1 MFELPSDQ
9 RVTVRNRIRAVQL
22 HRQLERNR
30 AKYRCCSTQR
40 KLSSIDRHAKTRR
53 HAAVTT
59 RPVAYAVDF
68 HDEITKDYLHFSA
81 AHFTIFS
88 ATQREN
94 LHGHNFDV
102 SCSLDTVVGPNG
114 LAFDYNVVKDRLMAL
129 CDELDERVLLPAQSP
144 HLTFEKDA
152 GYLVVCFADER
163 IPFLERDALL
173 LPIRNATV
181 EEFARWFAIRLG
193 ADAELRKQ
201 PIESLNVRVS
211 SGPGQWASSRWSR
224 P

>member
-1 MFELPSDQ
+1 MPEAHPTSKPLIAESPS
-9 RVTVRNRIRAVQL
+9 TA
-22 HRQLERNR
+22 
-30 AKYRCCSTQR
+30 
-40 KLSSIDRHAKTRR
+40 
-53 HAAVTT
+53 TT
-59 RPVAYAVDF
+59 I
-68 HDEITKDYLHFSA
+68 EITKDYLHFSA

-102 SCSLDTVVGPNG
+102 SCSLDTSVGSNG

-129 CDELDERVLLPAQSP
+129 CNELDERVLLPAQSP
-144 HLTFEKDA
+144 HLTFERDA
-152 GYLVVCFADER
+152 GYLVVCFANER

-211 SGPGQWASSRWSR
+211 SGPGQWASCHWSH

>member
-1 MFELPSDQ
+1 MQKP
-9 RVTVRNRIRAVQL
+9 
-22 HRQLERNR
+22 
-30 AKYRCCSTQR
+30 
-40 KLSSIDRHAKTRR
+40 
-53 HAAVTT
+53 VTT
-59 RPVAYAVDF
+59 PKSQPTPSSSPSMATTI
-68 HDEITKDYLHFSA
+68 EITKDYLHFSA

-88 ATQREN
+88 ATEREN

-102 SCSLDTVVGPNG
+102 SCSLDTTVGPNG

-144 HLTFEKDA
+144 HLTFTKDA
-152 GYLVVCFADER
+152 SYLIVCFADER

-193 ADAELRKQ
+193 ADAELRRQ

-211 SGPGQWASSRWSR
+211 SGPGQWASCRWSR

>member
-1 MFELPSDQ
+1 MP
-9 RVTVRNRIRAVQL
+9 
-22 HRQLERNR
+22 
-30 AKYRCCSTQR
+30 KSTLTS
-40 KLSSIDRHAKTRR
+40 KSSGAAPLSTS
-53 HAAVTT
+53 TT
-59 RPVAYAVDF
+59 I
-68 HDEITKDYLHFSA
+68 EITKDYLHFSA

-88 ATQREN
+88 ATEREN

-102 SCSLDTVVGPNG
+102 SCSLDTSVGPNG

-129 CDELDERVLLPAQSP
+129 CDELDERVLLPADSP
-144 HLTFEKDA
+144 HLTFDKEA
-152 GYLVVCFADER
+152 PYLVACFADER

-181 EEFARWFAIRLG
+181 EEFARWFACRLG
-193 ADAELRKQ
+193 ADAELRRQ

-211 SGPGQWASSRWSR
+211 SGPGQWASCRWSR

>member
-1 MFELPSDQ
+1 MKP
-9 RVTVRNRIRAVQL
+9 
-22 HRQLERNR
+22 
-30 AKYRCCSTQR
+30 
-40 KLSSIDRHAKTRR
+40 KLSSIDNVMSKSAPTPKSTRNEAVASMSSAKV
-53 HAAVTT
+53 AASSNSFENSGASATT
-59 RPVAYAVDF
+59 I
-68 HDEITKDYLHFSA
+68 EITKDYLHFSA

-88 ATQREN
+88 ATEREN

-102 SCSLDTVVGPNG
+102 SCSLDTRVGPNG

-144 HLTFEKDA
+144 HLKFEHDG
-152 GYLVVCFADER
+152 GYLIVRFADER

-173 LPIRNATV
+173 LSIRNATV
-181 EEFARWFAIRLG
+181 EEFARWFAQRLG
-193 ADAELRKQ
+193 ADAELSRQ

-211 SGPGQWASSRWSR
+211 SGPGQWASCRWSR

>member
-1 MFELPSDQ
+1 MKP
-9 RVTVRNRIRAVQL
+9 
-22 HRQLERNR
+22 
-30 AKYRCCSTQR
+30 
-40 KLSSIDRHAKTRR
+40 KLSSIDNVMSKSAPTPKSTR
-53 HAAVTT
+53 ADAVASMSTT
-59 RPVAYAVDF
+59 RAATPQSVDNSPVSTATTI
-68 HDEITKDYLHFSA
+68 EITKDYLHFSA

-88 ATQREN
+88 ATEREN

-102 SCSLDTVVGPNG
+102 SCSLDTTVGPNG

-129 CDELDERVLLPAQSP
+129 CDELDERVLLPSQSP
-144 HLTFEKDA
+144 HLKFEHEG
-152 GYLVVCFADER
+152 GYLIVGFADER

-181 EEFARWFAIRLG
+181 EEFARWFAQRLG
-193 ADAELRKQ
+193 TDAELSRQ

-211 SGPGQWASSRWSR
+211 SGPGQWASCRWSR

>member
-1 MFELPSDQ
+1 MQKP
-9 RVTVRNRIRAVQL
+9 
-22 HRQLERNR
+22 
-30 AKYRCCSTQR
+30 
-40 KLSSIDRHAKTRR
+40 
-53 HAAVTT
+53 AATPKPP
-59 RPVAYAVDF
+59 PVASASTATTI
-68 HDEITKDYLHFSA
+68 EITKDYLHFSA

-88 ATQREN
+88 ATEREN

-102 SCSLDTVVGPNG
+102 SCSLDTSVGPNG
-114 LAFDYNVVKDRLMAL
+114 LAFDYNVVKDTLMAL

-144 HLTFEKDA
+144 HLTFTKEAD
-152 GYLVVCFADER
+152 YLIVCFAKER

-193 ADAELRKQ
+193 ADAELRRQ

-211 SGPGQWASSRWSR
+211 SGPGQWASCRWSR

>member
-1 MFELPSDQ
+1 MKP
-9 RVTVRNRIRAVQL
+9 
-22 HRQLERNR
+22 
-30 AKYRCCSTQR
+30 
-40 KLSSIDRHAKTRR
+40 KLSSIDNVMSKSASTPKSTRNEAVASMSSAKV
-53 HAAVTT
+53 AASSNSFENSGASATT
-59 RPVAYAVDF
+59 I
-68 HDEITKDYLHFSA
+68 EITKDYLHFSA

-88 ATQREN
+88 ATEREN

-102 SCSLDTVVGPNG
+102 SCSLDTRVGPNG

-144 HLTFEKDA
+144 HLKFEHDG
-152 GYLVVCFADER
+152 GYLIVRFADER

-181 EEFARWFAIRLG
+181 EEFARLFAQRLG
-193 ADAELRKQ
+193 ADAELSRQ

-211 SGPGQWASSRWSR
+211 SGPGQWASCRWSR

>member
-1 MFELPSDQ
+1 MP
-9 RVTVRNRIRAVQL
+9 
-22 HRQLERNR
+22 
-30 AKYRCCSTQR
+30 K
-40 KLSSIDRHAKTRR
+40 
-53 HAAVTT
+53 
-59 RPVAYAVDF
+59 PVATPKSPPAPS
-68 HDEITKDYLHFSA
+68 HMPSTSTTIEITKDYLHFSA

-144 HLTFEKDA
+144 HLTFAKEG

>member
-1 MFELPSDQ
+1 MKP
-9 RVTVRNRIRAVQL
+9 
-22 HRQLERNR
+22 
-30 AKYRCCSTQR
+30 
-40 KLSSIDRHAKTRR
+40 KLSSIDNVMSKPVPTTKTPRAQSFAPTSR
-53 HAAVTT
+53 LETT
-59 RPVAYAVDF
+59 TQTTI
-68 HDEITKDYLHFSA
+68 EITKDYLHFSA

-88 ATQREN
+88 ATEREN

-102 SCSLDTVVGPNG
+102 SCSLDTSVGPNG

-144 HLTFEKDA
+144 HLTFENAD
-152 GYLVVCFADER
+152 GYLIVRFADER

-181 EEFARWFAIRLG
+181 EEFARWFAMRLG
-193 ADAELRKQ
+193 ADAELSRQ

-211 SGPGQWASSRWSR
+211 SGPGQWASCRWSR

>member
-1 MFELPSDQ
+1 MKP
-9 RVTVRNRIRAVQL
+9 
-22 HRQLERNR
+22 
-30 AKYRCCSTQR
+30 
-40 KLSSIDRHAKTRR
+40 KLSSIDDVMSKSAPTPKSTRADAVASMSTAK
-53 HAAVTT
+53 AATSPKSVDNSIASTATT
-59 RPVAYAVDF
+59 I
-68 HDEITKDYLHFSA
+68 EITKDYLHFSA

-88 ATQREN
+88 ATEREN

-102 SCSLDTVVGPNG
+102 SCSLDTSVGPNG

-129 CDELDERVLLPAQSP
+129 CDELDERVLLPSQSP
-144 HLTFEKDA
+144 HLKFEHDG
-152 GYLVVCFADER
+152 GYLIVRFADER

-181 EEFARWFAIRLG
+181 EEFARWFAQRLG
-193 ADAELRKQ
+193 TDAELSRQ

-211 SGPGQWASSRWSR
+211 SGPGQWASCRWSR

>member
-1 MFELPSDQ
+1 MSKSPFTSKSAGAAAQ
-9 RVTVRNRIRAVQL
+9 
-22 HRQLERNR
+22 
-30 AKYRCCSTQR
+30 ST
-40 KLSSIDRHAKTRR
+40 S
-53 HAAVTT
+53 TT
-59 RPVAYAVDF
+59 I
-68 HDEITKDYLHFSA
+68 EITKDYLHFSA

-88 ATQREN
+88 ATEREN

-102 SCSLDTVVGPNG
+102 SCSLDTSVGPNG

-129 CDELDERVLLPAQSP
+129 CDELDERVLLPAESP
-144 HLTFEKDA
+144 HLTFATEA
-152 GYLVVCFADER
+152 PYLIVCFADER

-181 EEFARWFAIRLG
+181 EEFARWFACRLG
-193 ADAELRKQ
+193 ADAELRRQ

-211 SGPGQWASSRWSR
+211 SGPGQWASCRWSR

>member
-1 MFELPSDQ
+1 MSKPATTPKSQPAQAQSPSM
-9 RVTVRNRIRAVQL
+9 A
-22 HRQLERNR
+22 
-30 AKYRCCSTQR
+30 
-40 KLSSIDRHAKTRR
+40 
-53 HAAVTT
+53 TT
-59 RPVAYAVDF
+59 I
-68 HDEITKDYLHFSA
+68 EITKDYLHFSA

-88 ATQREN
+88 ATEREN

-102 SCSLDTVVGPNG
+102 SCSLDTTVGENG

-144 HLTFEKDA
+144 HLTFTKEA
-152 GYLVVCFADER
+152 GYLIACFADER

-193 ADAELRKQ
+193 ADAELRRQ

-211 SGPGQWASSRWSR
+211 SGPGQWASCRWSR

>member
-1 MFELPSDQ
+1 MAKSFATPKSTPAGSHMPS
-9 RVTVRNRIRAVQL
+9 T
-22 HRQLERNR
+22 
-30 AKYRCCSTQR
+30 STT
-40 KLSSIDRHAKTRR
+40 I
-53 HAAVTT
+53 
-59 RPVAYAVDF
+59 
-68 HDEITKDYLHFSA
+68 EITKDYLHFSA

-144 HLTFEKDA
+144 HLTFEKDG
-152 GYLVVCFADER
+152 GYLVACFADER

-193 ADAELRKQ
+193 ADPELRKQ

>member
-1 MFELPSDQ
+1 MP
-9 RVTVRNRIRAVQL
+9 
-22 HRQLERNR
+22 
-30 AKYRCCSTQR
+30 K
-40 KLSSIDRHAKTRR
+40 
-53 HAAVTT
+53 
-59 RPVAYAVDF
+59 PVATPKPVES
-68 HDEITKDYLHFSA
+68 HMPSTSTTIEITKDYLHFSA

-144 HLTFEKDA
+144 HLTFEKDG

>member
-1 MFELPSDQ
+1 MP
-9 RVTVRNRIRAVQL
+9 
-22 HRQLERNR
+22 
-30 AKYRCCSTQR
+30 K
-40 KLSSIDRHAKTRR
+40 
-53 HAAVTT
+53 
-59 RPVAYAVDF
+59 PVATPKSPSTRS
-68 HDEITKDYLHFSA
+68 HMPSTSTTIEITKDYLHFSA

>member
-1 MFELPSDQ
+1 MKP
-9 RVTVRNRIRAVQL
+9 
-22 HRQLERNR
+22 
-30 AKYRCCSTQR
+30 
-40 KLSSIDRHAKTRR
+40 KLSSIDNVMSKSAPTPKSTRADAVASMPTAKGAASQSHAPST
-53 HAAVTT
+53 ATT
-59 RPVAYAVDF
+59 I
-68 HDEITKDYLHFSA
+68 EITKDYLHFSA

-88 ATQREN
+88 ATEREN

-102 SCSLDTVVGPNG
+102 SCSLDTAVGPNG

-144 HLTFEKDA
+144 HLKFEHDG
-152 GYLVVCFADER
+152 GYLIVRFADER

-181 EEFARWFAIRLG
+181 EEFARWFAQRLG
-193 ADAELRKQ
+193 ADAELSRQ

-211 SGPGQWASSRWSR
+211 SGPGQWASCRWSR

>member
-1 MFELPSDQ
+1 MSKPATTPKSQPAQAASPSM
-9 RVTVRNRIRAVQL
+9 A
-22 HRQLERNR
+22 
-30 AKYRCCSTQR
+30 
-40 KLSSIDRHAKTRR
+40 
-53 HAAVTT
+53 TT
-59 RPVAYAVDF
+59 I
-68 HDEITKDYLHFSA
+68 EITKDYLHFSA

-88 ATQREN
+88 ATEREN

-102 SCSLDTVVGPNG
+102 SCSLDTTVGANG

-144 HLTFEKDA
+144 HLTFTKEA
-152 GYLVVCFADER
+152 GYLIACFADER

-193 ADAELRKQ
+193 ADAELRRQ

-211 SGPGQWASSRWSR
+211 SGPGQWASCRWSR
-224 P
+224 S

>member
-1 MFELPSDQ
+1 MSNSTATTITPPAQ
-9 RVTVRNRIRAVQL
+9 TQL
-22 HRQLERNR
+22 
-30 AKYRCCSTQR
+30 AST
-40 KLSSIDRHAKTRR
+40 S
-53 HAAVTT
+53 TT
-59 RPVAYAVDF
+59 I
-68 HDEITKDYLHFSA
+68 EITKDYLHFSA

-88 ATQREN
+88 ATEREN

-114 LAFDYNVVKDRLMAL
+114 MAFDYKIVKDRLMAL

-144 HLTFEKDA
+144 HLTFENDA
-152 GYLVVCFADER
+152 GYLIVCFAAER
-163 IPFLERDALL
+163 IPFLPRDALL

-193 ADAELRKQ
+193 SDAELRHQ
-201 PIESLNVRVS
+201 PIESMNVRVS
-211 SGPGQWASSRWSR
+211 SGPGQWASCRWNR